1 MNEVVSCRD
10 MAIVEIIHL
19 LRLILAS
26 CICGGKIPPRS
37 ALPLTALD
45 LTFPLAFGWISFLR
59 RFPHYISI
67 AWRQLEMK
75 RAFVFVASA
84 AAIVTTSADAG
95 ILGFSSFTR
104 TASNGNIVVDVFAV
118 MSNASDRLL
127 NVYNA
132 NLTTTQGGST
142 LSTFVQQAGTATR
155 GWKPDGNS
163 STRSNIVDSFMT
175 IGVNEGAPYEG
186 QYYAAA
192 NTSPDGNF
200 TNWSSLAPTVPVNAG
215 WFLTPPTL
223 PDNVAESMSG
233 IAGVRTDSNRAA
245 AESNLG
251 VWCSHFVIA
260 AGTSHSWWNATAASK
275 DGITGATVT
284 STGTMDMIPAPG
296 AFALLGVAGF
306 ASRRRRA

>member
-1 MNEVVSCRD
+1 
-10 MAIVEIIHL
+10 
-19 LRLILAS
+19 
-26 CICGGKIPPRS
+26 
-37 ALPLTALD
+37 
-45 LTFPLAFGWISFLR
+45 
-59 RFPHYISI
+59 
-67 AWRQLEMK
+67 MK

-84 AAIVTTSADAG
+84 AAIVTTSAEAG

-155 GWKPDGNS
+155 GWKPDANS

-175 IGVNEGAPYEG
+175 IGVDGGAPYYG
-186 QYYAAA
+186 QYYASAGTGA
-192 NTSPDGNF
+192 DGNF

-215 WFLTPPTL
+215 WFLSPPTL

-233 IAGVRTDSNRAA
+233 MTGTRVNTGTAGT
-245 AESNLG
+245 SNLG
-251 VWCSHFVIA
+251 IWCAHLVMAPGTSSVFW
-260 AGTSHSWWNATAASK
+260 AGTSAVK
-275 DGITGATVT
+275 DGVTGATVT
-284 STGTMDMIPAPG
+284 TTAASTDFLAIPAPG
-296 AFALLGVAGF
+296 AFALLGLAGF
-306 ASRRRRA
+306 SSRRRRA